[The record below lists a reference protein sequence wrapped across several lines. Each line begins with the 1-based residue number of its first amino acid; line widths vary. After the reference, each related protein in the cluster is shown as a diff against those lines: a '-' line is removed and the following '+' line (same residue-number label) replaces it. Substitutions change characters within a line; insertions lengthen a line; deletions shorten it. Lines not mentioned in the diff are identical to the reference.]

1 MRGRLG
7 PTAGLGTVL
16 FETSLRNSEK
26 VDPSLK
32 EKEKRWSAIPKKDKK
47 GEFDGNQFKI
57 LFRFRVPNLFA
68 KTQRR
73 DEIEKNYHRWR
84 FNKTEA

>member
-1 MRGRLG
+1 MG

-47 GEFDGNQFKI
+47 GEFGGINLKI
-57 LFRFRVPNLFA
+57 LFRFRVPHLFA

-73 DEIEKNYHRWR
+73 DEIKKNDHGWR
-84 FNKTEA
+84 FNKIEA